1 MNFLDVN
8 LKNVEVKKNTEAT
21 ISCIISMIS
30 TAMTISWSGM
40 EQNDSNYVSDS
51 KFDDADGTQTG
62 TLTVKSEAVTADKTY
77 TCIISSVQNPASVEK
92 SFDVELLVYG

>member
-1 MNFLDVN
+1 M
-8 LKNVEVKKNTEAT
+8 KKNDEAVIT
-21 ISCIISMIS
+21 CTISMIS

-62 TLTVKSEAVTADKTY
+62 TLTVKSGAVSADKIY
-77 TCIISSVQNPASVEK
+77 TCIISSVLNPASVEK